1 MAFAPSLPYLAK
13 QWYQGISLAL
23 VVVHIHKKNFAC
35 WENGFKCEVLE
46 QFKL

>member
-23 VVVHIHKKNFAC
+23 VVHIHKKNFAC